1 MRYLSEADAET
12 SMTPVNSA
20 PGDSKQ
26 APGTILVTLFP
37 CQLRLGFDCSFRW
50 METPLMVFGGEYLDG
65 VGVYVTPAR
74 NSTRIR
80 GDWLRA
86 DRITV
91 MERQKGRKH
100 CSILCAWPYMYS
112 LLSSKQSCKD
122 SSPDRDS
129 DLHLVRVRIEV
140 GSVRH

>member
-1 MRYLSEADAET
+1 
-12 SMTPVNSA
+12 
-20 PGDSKQ
+20 
-26 APGTILVTLFP
+26 
-37 CQLRLGFDCSFRW
+37 
-50 METPLMVFGGEYLDG
+50 MVFGAEYLDG

-74 NSTRIR
+74 NSTRIG

-86 DRITV
+86 DRMTV
-91 MERQKGRKH
+91 MERRKGRKH
-100 CSILCAWPYMYS
+100 CSILCAWPYMCS

-129 DLHLVRVRIEV
+129 DLNLVRVRIEV